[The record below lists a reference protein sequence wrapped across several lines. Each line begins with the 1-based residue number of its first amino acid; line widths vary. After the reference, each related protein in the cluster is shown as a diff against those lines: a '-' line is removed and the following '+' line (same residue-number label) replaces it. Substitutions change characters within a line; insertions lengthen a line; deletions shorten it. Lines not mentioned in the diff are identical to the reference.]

1 MNLAVRVQSI
11 CNPSAIAISAKVHQE
26 IQGKL
31 AEEFV
36 STGFHQL
43 KNIENAIEIFMW
55 PPDIEQVNETQQI
68 KTKIKPNANETL
80 NRCFTICK
88 YVK

>member
-1 MNLAVRVQSI
+1 LGDVIIDDEDIYGDGVNLAVRVQSI

-43 KNIENAIEIFMW
+43 KNIDNDVEIFMW
-55 PPDIEQVNETQQI
+55 PPSIEQVNETQQI
-68 KTKIKPNANETL
+68 KKQK
-80 NRCFTICK
+80 
-88 YVK
+88 